1 MIITKN
7 PTPAKLCWA
16 KSWSRV

>member
-7 PTPAKLCWA
+7 PTTAMN
-16 KSWSRV
+16 WSRV

>member
-7 PTPAKLCWA
+7 PTPAK
-16 KSWSRV
+16 SWSRV